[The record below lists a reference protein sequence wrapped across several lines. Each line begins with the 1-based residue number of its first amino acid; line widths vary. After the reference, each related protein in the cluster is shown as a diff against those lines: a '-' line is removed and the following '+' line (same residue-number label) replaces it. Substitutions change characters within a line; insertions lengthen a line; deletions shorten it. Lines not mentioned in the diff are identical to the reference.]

1 MFLCRNRGRFRDR
14 VWSWPGRQCG
24 LGGYEVT
31 DKPKDGNGRI
41 AALLMLAGGVDPRD
55 VARLLKV
62 RPEQVKAWMSQD
74 GKPESE
80 CD

>member
-1 MFLCRNRGRFRDR
+1 M
-14 VWSWPGRQCG
+14 
-24 LGGYEVT
+24 T